1 MSNNK
6 TNWKLGDTAWRVN
19 NQLALYTFAMKFIA
33 NYNSGEISEKSE
45 ISDFEYFWEKC
56 VKEGYKRNKP
66 PGEHIKKD
74 INLLLKTLKWL
85 GLIEH
90 KSTKSFKG
98 ILTDDGYFFNQLI
111 DSDKYEKIEKI
122 LREKF
127 QTTIYEIFW
136 LTIVL
141 RFNLSNTEV
150 KSDIQPFLELIKAIL
165 NNGSMDKNGWKEWN
179 IVNSGIKGD
188 KIQNQLSSFR
198 KPPKNIEILTQFV
211 DLFKFKNSDHE
222 GVKEFLLAFSSI
234 VSKRMVVS
242 KIILKYLS
250 QEIEEF
256 DKKKIT
262 TYVEELS
269 YLIKTTSTHKL
280 LSSIDS
286 IRKSI
291 TAEDEYSSINL
302 YWLQSLNIFKID
314 KNSETSFIKLKNEN
328 IVNLLEKLLEQGDF
342 FSQKTSLKQ
351 TMENIFKL
359 IESFSTNVD
368 SINENI
374 PIPFTLDEVNLILR
388 SDCNINLVLKE
399 RNKIKNLDN
408 IKSLEGIPIY
418 LLYEYLINLH
428 VWLSIQHKQPSIH
441 VDSFINI
448 CKTKLNSKLM
458 PTSQAPGGGSDGFI
472 ETNNK
477 NILIE
482 TTTLKHLFALIK
494 NEVEPI
500 KRHAFSAW
508 EKNSKET
515 IVLFFTKYLH
525 KSLLQYLYFAFDNLK
540 EFSKMQKKWISTDNL
555 IFLNP
560 ILIKSYINSF
570 EFLKSYNLDKNW
582 INKNNEKMKKNIIND
597 VFFDSNMFDN
607 LEKIDEYY

>member
-33 NYNSGEISEKSE
+33 NYDSGEISENSE
-45 ISDFEYFWEKC
+45 ISEFEDFWEKC
-56 VKEGYKRNKP
+56 VKEGYKRNKQ
-66 PGEHIKKD
+66 PGKHIKKD

-90 KSTKSFKG
+90 NSTKSFKG

-111 DSDKYEKIEKI
+111 DSNKYEKIEKI

-127 QTTIYEIFW
+127 QTTIYEFFW
-136 LTIVL
+136 LTIIL

-165 NNGSMDKNGWKEWN
+165 NNGAMDINGWKEWN
-179 IVNSGIKGD
+179 LINSGIKPD
-188 KIQNQLSSFR
+188 RIQNQLSSFR
-198 KPPKNIEILTQFV
+198 KPPKNIQILNQFV
-211 DLFKFKNSDHE
+211 DLFKNSDYE
-222 GVKEFLLAFSSI
+222 GVKGFLLAFSSI
-234 VSKRMVVS
+234 VSKGMVVS

-250 QEIEEF
+250 REIKEF

-269 YLIKTTSTHKL
+269 YLIKTTNTDKF

-328 IVNLLEKLLEQGDF
+328 IVNLLEKLLEGDF

-351 TMENIFKL
+351 ATENIFKL

-368 SINENI
+368 ALNENI
-374 PIPFTLDEVNLILR
+374 PIPFTLEEVNLILR
-388 SDCNINLVLKE
+388 SDCNINLVLKG
-399 RNKIKNLDN
+399 RNEIKNLDN
-408 IKSLEGIPIY
+408 IKSLVGIPMY

-428 VWLSIQHKQPSIH
+428 VWLSIQHKESSIH
-441 VDSFINI
+441 ADSFINI

-458 PTSQAPGGGSDGFI
+458 PICQAPGGGSDGFI
-472 ETNNK
+472 ETSSK

-482 TTTLKHLFALIK
+482 TTTLKHFSALIK

-540 EFSKMQKKWISTDNL
+540 EFSKTQKKWISTNNL

-560 ILIKSYINSF
+560 ILIKSHINGF
-570 EFLKSYNLDKNW
+570 NFLESYNLDKNW
-582 INKNNEKMKKNIIND
+582 INKKNEKMKKNIIND